1 MLSEWAKEKL
11 EAVKDCERVLLRD
24 SLRLLPE
31 TDGLIHEFAR
41 DNGFTVIVA
50 STNLVFRELYEKAV
64 ADGGA
69 TKLLLIDRTPLR
81 RRSPQTVMRAPP
93 PFYPDFL
100 DGVPARAR
108 TDLSLRRFLVEK
120 TGDPN
125 WPADADESQ
134 YARLIVQH
142 LPAVLQAHRNLRTA
156 DASRFGD
163 SDFRIIVAYSALNVA
178 DSAFKELD
186 AQAYWQIG
194 LLAHQA
200 LGELERLAP
209 EITAPIVERLRKA
222 PAPFCWFAEHDAD
235 LVLKAFYLS
244 LILSQ
249 HLEHWSLMLANIDPA
264 LKPLSGI
271 KPNILKDAA
280 PKLIGLDPDQAGRD
294 MQAVEESLSKDD
306 LQMLL
311 LDQLKLTQPAGYAEL
326 LGKEQFSSLFRSLAL
341 LLALRDF
348 VVQPTPNLEQ
358 TGIAHLLFGDGEE
371 AKRTFADRRVSPAW
385 TRLKEAYALVGKIIA
400 LKAELDTTVKRF
412 KVAKPE
418 QLSYGLFLEAW
429 NGKKINRLEYFVSAL
444 ERLVHSAD
452 FLPRPENDL
461 PSVFANAVS
470 DIRQRV
476 RTLSDEIAQRLDEM
490 NARFEAMIAAQYPKW
505 VAAASISSPLGGEGK
520 GDGSSEVI
528 LTSQFIVRCLKPQ
541 WDPQTEKAVV
551 FIFDGMRYDI
561 WDEFLKPMFE
571 ERMEPVREYAGS
583 SLLPSETHLSRKAI
597 SAGTFPDEFDTS
609 SGEDALLKTALARE
623 MGFAGNVE
631 VLTPES
637 MGTGETVRYR
647 AGNLDVFIF
656 EVCDKELH
664 KIQVKTLPDGRQVP
678 SRPLAFIY
686 QQHLKNIID
695 NEVMAIVR
703 GLQPGTKV
711 FVVADHGFGRVGR
724 EKLWLEAAWLNQ
736 PEDCVYRNAWLRQSL
751 ADLHVPEK
759 VRTNVIEFPV
769 KALRMPAS
777 QEVNDKKGGG
787 KWKKQF
793 ASIVFPRTGYA
804 FSRPNAHFNP
814 DAYSHGGI
822 SIQEMVVPMAVLRIR
837 EKDEGWIVLDE
848 VSGPGEVV
856 EGQEATFLL
865 QLSRSPA
872 ARKAEGEIRVDVQAA
887 YTANLETNPLEAQVA
902 YLGTTPAEVAYTFIP
917 DLADATD
924 DERKQ
929 GFMERTLTLTA
940 IYRADRR
947 TFRKSR
953 SHRFVLRMN
962 PEQVVRRV
970 PAHLG
975 KILGLAPKS
984 MR

>member
-11 EAVKDCERVLLRD
+11 EAVKDCESVLLRD

-41 DNGFTVIVA
+41 DNGFTVLIT
-50 STNLVFRELYEKAV
+50 STNLVFRELYEKTV
-64 ADGGA
+64 ADGGV

-81 RRSPQTVMRAPP
+81 RRSQQTVMRAPP

-100 DGVPARAR
+100 DDVPTQARI
-108 TDLSLRRFLVEK
+108 DLSLRRFLIEK

-125 WPADADESQ
+125 WPTDADETQ

-142 LPAVLQAHRNLRTA
+142 LPAVFQAHRNLRTA
-156 DASRFGD
+156 DVSRFSD

-186 AQAYWQIG
+186 TQAYWRIG

-209 EITAPIVERLRKA
+209 EITAPIFERLRKA

-280 PKLIGLDPDQAGRD
+280 PKLIGLDPGQAGRD
-294 MQAVEESLSKDD
+294 MQDVEESLSKDD

-311 LDQLKLTQPAGYAEL
+311 LDQLKLSQPAGFAGL
-326 LGKEQFSSLFRSLAL
+326 LGKEQFSTLFRSLAL
-341 LLALRDF
+341 LLAVRDLL
-348 VVQPTPNLEQ
+348 VQPTPGKEQ
-358 TGIAHLLFGDGEE
+358 TGIAKLLVGDGED
-371 AKRTFADRRVSPAW
+371 AARTFADRRSSMAW
-385 TRLKEAYALVGKIIA
+385 TRLKEAYSISGKIIA
-400 LKAELDTTVKRF
+400 LKAELDTAVKRL

-418 QLSYGLFLEAW
+418 QLSYGIFLEAW
-429 NGKKINRLEYFVSAL
+429 NGKKINRLEYFTSAL

-476 RTLSDEIAQRLDEM
+476 RTLSDEITQRLNEM
-490 NARFEAMIAAQYPKW
+490 NARFEAMIAVQYPIWLTK
-505 VAAASISSPLGGEGK
+505 EG
-520 GDGSSEVI
+520 DVL
-528 LTSQFIVRCLKPQ
+528 LTSQFISRCLKPQ

-571 ERMEPVREYAGS
+571 ERMEPVKEYAGA
-583 SLLPSETHLSRKAI
+583 SLLPSETYLSRKAI
-597 SAGTFPDEFDTS
+597 SAGMFPDDFDTS

-623 MGFAGNVE
+623 MGFVGDVE
-631 VLTPES
+631 VLSPES

-703 GLQPGTKV
+703 ELQPGTKV

-724 EKLWLEAAWLNQ
+724 EKLWLDASWLNQ

-759 VRTNVIEFPV
+759 VRMNVIEFPV

-777 QEVNDKKGGG
+777 QEVSDRKSGGR
-787 KWKKQF
+787 WKKKF
-793 ASIVFPRTGYA
+793 ASIVFPKVGYA
-804 FSRPNAHFNP
+804 LSRPNAHFNP

-822 SIQEMVVPMAVLRIR
+822 SIQEMVIPMTVLRVR
-837 EKDEGWIVLDE
+837 EKDEGLIVLDE
-848 VSGPGEVV
+848 VTGPGEVV
-856 EGQEATFLL
+856 EGQEATFRLR
-865 QLSRSPA
+865 LSRSPA
-872 ARKAEGEIRVDVQAA
+872 ARKAEGDIRVDVQAA
-887 YTANLETNPLEAQVA
+887 YTANLETNPLEAQVV
-902 YLGTTPAEVAYTFIP
+902 YLGTPPAEVVYTFTP

-929 GFMERTLTLTA
+929 GIMERILTLTA
-940 IYRADRR
+940 IYRSDRR

-953 SHRFVLRMN
+953 LHRFILRMN
-962 PEQVVRRV
+962 PEQIVRRV

-975 KILGLAPKS
+975 KILGLAPGRKS
-984 MR
+984 G

>member
-1 MLSEWAKEKL
+1 
-11 EAVKDCERVLLRD
+11 
-24 SLRLLPE
+24 
-31 TDGLIHEFAR
+31 
-41 DNGFTVIVA
+41 
-50 STNLVFRELYEKAV
+50 
-64 ADGGA
+64 
-69 TKLLLIDRTPLR
+69 
-81 RRSPQTVMRAPP
+81 VMHCSGSQRPP
-93 PFYPDFL
+93 
-100 DGVPARAR
+100 A
-108 TDLSLRRFLVEK
+108 
-120 TGDPN
+120 
-125 WPADADESQ
+125 
-134 YARLIVQH
+134 
-142 LPAVLQAHRNLRTA
+142 
-156 DASRFGD
+156 
-163 SDFRIIVAYSALNVA
+163 
-178 DSAFKELD
+178 
-186 AQAYWQIG
+186 
-194 LLAHQA
+194 
-200 LGELERLAP
+200 
-209 EITAPIVERLRKA
+209 
-222 PAPFCWFAEHDAD
+222 
-235 LVLKAFYLS
+235 
-244 LILSQ
+244 
-249 HLEHWSLMLANIDPA
+249 
-264 LKPLSGI
+264 
-271 KPNILKDAA
+271 
-280 PKLIGLDPDQAGRD
+280 
-294 MQAVEESLSKDD
+294 
-306 LQMLL
+306 
-311 LDQLKLTQPAGYAEL
+311 
-326 LGKEQFSSLFRSLAL
+326 
-341 LLALRDF
+341 
-348 VVQPTPNLEQ
+348 
-358 TGIAHLLFGDGEE
+358 AHL
-371 AKRTFADRRVSPAW
+371 
-385 TRLKEAYALVGKIIA
+385 
-400 LKAELDTTVKRF
+400 VKCF
-412 KVAKPE
+412 CTYVPY
-418 QLSYGLFLEAW
+418 S
-429 NGKKINRLEYFVSAL
+429 
-444 ERLVHSAD
+444 
-452 FLPRPENDL
+452 
-461 PSVFANAVS
+461 
-470 DIRQRV
+470 
-476 RTLSDEIAQRLDEM
+476 
-490 NARFEAMIAAQYPKW
+490 
-505 VAAASISSPLGGEGK
+505 
-520 GDGSSEVI
+520 
-528 LTSQFIVRCLKPQ
+528 
-541 WDPQTEKAVV
+541 
-551 FIFDGMRYDI
+551 
-561 WDEFLKPMFE
+561 
-571 ERMEPVREYAGS
+571 
-583 SLLPSETHLSRKAI
+583 I

-631 VLTPES
+631 VLAPES

-664 KIQVKTLPDGRQVP
+664 KIQVKTLPDGRRVP

-724 EKLWLEAAWLNQ
+724 EKLWLEVAWLNQ

-777 QEVNDKKGGG
+777 REVNDKKGGG

-793 ASIVFPRTGYA
+793 ASIIFPRTGYA

-822 SIQEMVVPMAVLRIR
+822 SIQEMVIPMAVLRVR
-837 EKDEGWIVLDE
+837 EKDDGWIVLDD